1 MWILPAHVPNRFKSA
16 RGFLQEV
23 PEDGTNLRNG
33 SKKSFFPT
41 KHPLAAFAV
50 LFLLVAQ
57 TSSGLGTRCIGTR
70 LIGTT
75 FICAE
80 MSEMFARAKYKL
92 LWCFD
97 RNFRKTRKAA
107 CGQFLSSLSMQK
119 PTNATSGTVDTLVQ
133 ILQICVVLF
142 YHYSFFWCDC
152 RSIRGRIVNVYGGF
166 GFLKKL
172 GDADGQDIFFRA
184 ADVIGSKATSTTSW
198 RCTAMHTIISRSSA
212 YWLLPVRPVTD
223 VSWDFEDWTCFESQP
238 HW

>member
-1 MWILPAHVPNRFKSA
+1 MPLFSTFRSSETKRNQGAMLLTMWILPAHVPNRFKSA

-57 TSSGLGTRCIGTR
+57 TSSGLGTR

-92 LWCFD
+92 L
-97 RNFRKTRKAA
+97 
-107 CGQFLSSLSMQK
+107 
-119 PTNATSGTVDTLVQ
+119 
-133 ILQICVVLF
+133 
-142 YHYSFFWCDC
+142 
-152 RSIRGRIVNVYGGF
+152 
-166 GFLKKL
+166 
-172 GDADGQDIFFRA
+172 
-184 ADVIGSKATSTTSW
+184 
-198 RCTAMHTIISRSSA
+198 
-212 YWLLPVRPVTD
+212 
-223 VSWDFEDWTCFESQP
+223 
-238 HW
+238 